1 MKKVL
6 MFFVVFISLS
16 MNIFAEK
23 KMIINYKPSKVFNVE
38 LDFLDINGYN
48 RYVSFIESLEKGRRV
63 FLEVL
68 IPKTGIIEGEYQLVI
83 YEDNICIGIY
93 TVINDDYVYN
103 ERKDYFQK
111 VPNVLNNLRA
121 ILYIE
126 YLRKQ
131 NENVPHKTADSD
143 YSK

>member
-6 MFFVVFISLS
+6 MFFVIFISFS

-23 KMIINYKPSKVFNVE
+23 KMIINYKPSKIFNVE

-93 TVINDDYVYN
+93 TVMNDDYVYN
-103 ERKDYFQK
+103 ERKNYFQK

-131 NENVPHKTADSD
+131 NKNDEVP
-143 YSK
+143 

>member
-83 YEDNICIGIY
+83 YEDNICIGTY
-93 TVINDDYVYN
+93 TIMNDDYVYN
-103 ERKDYFQK
+103 ERKNYFQK

-131 NENVPHKTADSD
+131 NEDVSHKVR
-143 YSK
+143 KK

>member
-1 MKKVL
+1 MKKLL
-6 MFFVVFISLS
+6 MLFVVFISLS

-93 TVINDDYVYN
+93 TIVNDDYVYN
-103 ERKDYFQK
+103 ERKNYFQK

-131 NENVPHKTADSD
+131 NEDVSHKVG
-143 YSK
+143 KK

>member
-1 MKKVL
+1 MKKLL
-6 MFFVVFISLS
+6 MVVIFISIS

-23 KMIINYKPSKVFNVE
+23 RMIIHYKPSKVFNVE
-38 LDFLDINGYN
+38 LDFIDINGYT
-48 RYVSFIESLEKGRRV
+48 RYSSFIESLLKGRRV
-63 FLEVL
+63 FLEML
-68 IPKTGIIEGEYQLVI
+68 LPKTGIIEGGYQLVI

-93 TVINDDYVYN
+93 TVVNDDYVYN
-103 ERKDYFQK
+103 ERKNYFQK

-131 NENVPHKTADSD
+131 NEDVSHKVR
-143 YSK
+143 KK

>member
-6 MFFVVFISLS
+6 MFFVIFISFS

-63 FLEVL
+63 FLEGL

-93 TVINDDYVYN
+93 TIVNDDYVYN
-103 ERKDYFQK
+103 ERKNYFQK

-131 NENVPHKTADSD
+131 NEDVSHKVG
-143 YSK
+143 KK

>member
-1 MKKVL
+1 MKKLL

-93 TVINDDYVYN
+93 TIMNDDYVYN
-103 ERKDYFQK
+103 ERKNYFQK

-131 NENVPHKTADSD
+131 NEDVSYKVG
-143 YSK
+143 KK

>member
-1 MKKVL
+1 

-23 KMIINYKPSKVFNVE
+23 KMVINYKPSKVFNVE

-93 TVINDDYVYN
+93 TVMNDDYVYN
-103 ERKDYFQK
+103 ERKNYFQK

-131 NENVPHKTADSD
+131 NEDVSHKVR
-143 YSK
+143 KK

>member
-6 MFFVVFISLS
+6 MFFVIFISFS

-23 KMIINYKPSKVFNVE
+23 KMIINYKPSKIFNVE

-93 TVINDDYVYN
+93 TIMNDDYVYN
-103 ERKDYFQK
+103 ERKNYFQK

-131 NENVPHKTADSD
+131 NKNDEVP
-143 YSK
+143 

>member
-6 MFFVVFISLS
+6 MFFVIFISFS

-23 KMIINYKPSKVFNVE
+23 KMIINYKPSKIFNVE

-48 RYVSFIESLEKGRRV
+48 RYISFIESLEKGRRV

-93 TVINDDYVYN
+93 TIMNDDYVYN
-103 ERKDYFQK
+103 ERKNYFQK

-131 NENVPHKTADSD
+131 NKNDEVP
-143 YSK
+143 

>member
-1 MKKVL
+1 MKKLL
-6 MFFVVFISLS
+6 MLFVVFISLS

-48 RYVSFIESLEKGRRV
+48 RYVSFIESLEKSRRV

-93 TVINDDYVYN
+93 TIMNDDYVYN
-103 ERKDYFQK
+103 ERKNYFQK

-131 NENVPHKTADSD
+131 NEDVSHKVG
-143 YSK
+143 KK

>member
-6 MFFVVFISLS
+6 IFFVIFISFS

-23 KMIINYKPSKVFNVE
+23 KMIINYKPSKIFNVE

-48 RYVSFIESLEKGRRV
+48 RYVSFIESLEKGRRL
-63 FLEVL
+63 FLEGL

-93 TVINDDYVYN
+93 TIVNDDYVYN
-103 ERKDYFQK
+103 ERKNYFQK

-131 NENVPHKTADSD
+131 NKNDEVP
-143 YSK
+143 

>member
-1 MKKVL
+1 MKKLL

-83 YEDNICIGIY
+83 YEDNICTGIY
-93 TVINDDYVYN
+93 TIMNDDYVYN
-103 ERKDYFQK
+103 ERKNYFQK

-131 NENVPHKTADSD
+131 NEDVSHKVR
-143 YSK
+143 KK

>member
-1 MKKVL
+1 MKKLL

-83 YEDNICIGIY
+83 YEDNICTGIY
-93 TVINDDYVYN
+93 TIMNDDYVYN
-103 ERKDYFQK
+103 ERKNYFQK

-131 NENVPHKTADSD
+131 NEDVSHKVG
-143 YSK
+143 KK

>member
-1 MKKVL
+1 MKKLL

-23 KMIINYKPSKVFNVE
+23 KMIINYKPSKIFNVE

-83 YEDNICIGIY
+83 YEDNICTGIY
-93 TVINDDYVYN
+93 TIMNDDYVYN
-103 ERKDYFQK
+103 ERKNYFQK

-131 NENVPHKTADSD
+131 NEDVSHKVG
-143 YSK
+143 KK

>member
-6 MFFVVFISLS
+6 MFFVIFISFS

-63 FLEVL
+63 FLEGL

-83 YEDNICIGIY
+83 YEDNICVGIY
-93 TVINDDYVYN
+93 TIVNDDYVYN
-103 ERKDYFQK
+103 ERKNYFQK

-131 NENVPHKTADSD
+131 NKNDEGP
-143 YSK
+143 

>member
-1 MKKVL
+1 MKKLL

-93 TVINDDYVYN
+93 TIINDDYVYN
-103 ERKDYFQK
+103 ERKNYFQK

-131 NENVPHKTADSD
+131 NEDVSHKVG
-143 YSK
+143 KK

>member
-6 MFFVVFISLS
+6 IFFVIFISFS

-23 KMIINYKPSKVFNVE
+23 KMIINYKPSKIFNVE

-48 RYVSFIESLEKGRRV
+48 RYVSFIESLEKGRRL
-63 FLEVL
+63 FLEGL

-83 YEDNICIGIY
+83 YEDNICIGTY
-93 TVINDDYVYN
+93 TIMNDDYVYN
-103 ERKDYFQK
+103 ERKNYFQK

-131 NENVPHKTADSD
+131 NKNDEVP
-143 YSK
+143 

>member
-1 MKKVL
+1 MKKLL

-23 KMIINYKPSKVFNVE
+23 KMIINYKPSKIFNVE

-63 FLEVL
+63 FLEGL

-93 TVINDDYVYN
+93 TIMNDDYVYN
-103 ERKDYFQK
+103 ERKNYFQK

-131 NENVPHKTADSD
+131 NKNDEVP
-143 YSK
+143 

>member
-1 MKKVL
+1 MKKLL

-93 TVINDDYVYN
+93 TIMNDDYVYN
-103 ERKDYFQK
+103 ERKNYFQK

-131 NENVPHKTADSD
+131 NEDVSHKVG
-143 YSK
+143 KK

>member
-6 MFFVVFISLS
+6 MFFVIFISFS

-23 KMIINYKPSKVFNVE
+23 KMIINYKPSKIFNVE

-48 RYVSFIESLEKGRRV
+48 RYVPFIESLEKGRRV
-63 FLEVL
+63 FLEGL

-83 YEDNICIGIY
+83 YEDNICVGIY
-93 TVINDDYVYN
+93 TIVNDDYVYN
-103 ERKDYFQK
+103 ERKNYFQK

-131 NENVPHKTADSD
+131 NKNDEVP
-143 YSK
+143 

>member
-6 MFFVVFISLS
+6 MFFVIFISFS

-23 KMIINYKPSKVFNVE
+23 KMIINYEPSKIFNVE

-63 FLEVL
+63 FLEGL
-68 IPKTGIIEGEYQLVI
+68 IPKTGIIEGEYQLAI

-93 TVINDDYVYN
+93 TIVNDDYVYN
-103 ERKDYFQK
+103 ERKNYFQK

-131 NENVPHKTADSD
+131 NKNDEVP
-143 YSK
+143 

>member
-1 MKKVL
+1 MKKLL
-6 MFFVVFISLS
+6 MFVIFISIL

-23 KMIINYKPSKVFNVE
+23 RMIIHHKPSKVFNVE
-38 LDFLDINGYN
+38 IDFLDINGYN

-63 FLEVL
+63 FLEGL

-83 YEDNICIGIY
+83 YEDNICVGIY
-93 TVINDDYVYN
+93 TIVNDDYVYN
-103 ERKDYFQK
+103 ERKNYFQK
-111 VPNVLNNLRA
+111 VTNVLNNLRA

-131 NENVPHKTADSD
+131 NKNDEVP
-143 YSK
+143 

>member
-1 MKKVL
+1 MKKLL

-23 KMIINYKPSKVFNVE
+23 KMIINYKPSKIFNVE

-83 YEDNICIGIY
+83 YEDNICVGIY
-93 TVINDDYVYN
+93 TIVNDDYVYN
-103 ERKDYFQK
+103 ERKNYFQK

-131 NENVPHKTADSD
+131 NKNDEVP
-143 YSK
+143 

>member
-23 KMIINYKPSKVFNVE
+23 KMVINYKPSKVFNVE

-48 RYVSFIESLEKGRRV
+48 RYVSFIESLEKGRRL
-63 FLEVL
+63 FLEGL

-83 YEDNICIGIY
+83 YEDNICVGIY
-93 TVINDDYVYN
+93 TIVNDDYVYN
-103 ERKDYFQK
+103 ERKNYFQK

-131 NENVPHKTADSD
+131 NKNDEVP
-143 YSK
+143 

>member
-6 MFFVVFISLS
+6 MFFVIFISFS

-23 KMIINYKPSKVFNVE
+23 KMIINYKPSKIFNVE

-93 TVINDDYVYN
+93 TIVNDDYVYN
-103 ERKDYFQK
+103 ERKNYFQK

-131 NENVPHKTADSD
+131 NKNDEVP
-143 YSK
+143 

>member
-6 MFFVVFISLS
+6 MFFVIFISFS

-23 KMIINYKPSKVFNVE
+23 KMIINYKPSKIFNVE

-63 FLEVL
+63 FLEGL
-68 IPKTGIIEGEYQLVI
+68 IPQTGRIEGEYQLII

-93 TVINDDYVYN
+93 TIVNDDYVYN
-103 ERKDYFQK
+103 ERKNYFQK

-131 NENVPHKTADSD
+131 NKNDEVP
-143 YSK
+143 

>member
-1 MKKVL
+1 MRKL
-6 MFFVVFISLS
+6 LIFFVIFISFS

-23 KMIINYKPSKVFNVE
+23 KMIINYKPSKIFNVE

-68 IPKTGIIEGEYQLVI
+68 ILKTGIIEGEYQLVI

-93 TVINDDYVYN
+93 TVMNDDYVYN
-103 ERKDYFQK
+103 ERKNYFQK

-131 NENVPHKTADSD
+131 NEDVSHKVG
-143 YSK
+143 KK

>member
-1 MKKVL
+1 MKKLL

-48 RYVSFIESLEKGRRV
+48 RYVSFIESLEKSRRV

-93 TVINDDYVYN
+93 TIMNDDYVYN
-103 ERKDYFQK
+103 ERKNYFQK

-131 NENVPHKTADSD
+131 NEDVSHKVG
-143 YSK
+143 KK

>member
-1 MKKVL
+1 MRKL
-6 MFFVVFISLS
+6 LIFFVIFISFS

-23 KMIINYKPSKVFNVE
+23 KMIINYKPSKIFNVE

-93 TVINDDYVYN
+93 TIMNDDYVYN
-103 ERKDYFQK
+103 ERKNYFQK

-131 NENVPHKTADSD
+131 NEDVSHKVG
-143 YSK
+143 KK

>member
-1 MKKVL
+1 MKKL
-6 MFFVVFISLS
+6 LLFVIFISIS

-23 KMIINYKPSKVFNVE
+23 RMIIHYKPSKVFNVE
-38 LDFLDINGYN
+38 LDFIDINGYT
-48 RYVSFIESLEKGRRV
+48 RYSSFIESLQKGKRV

-68 IPKTGIIEGEYQLVI
+68 LPKTGIIEGEYQLVI

-93 TVINDDYVYN
+93 TIMNDDYVYN
-103 ERKDYFQK
+103 ERKNYFQK

-131 NENVPHKTADSD
+131 NEDVSHEVRK
-143 YSK
+143 K

>member
-6 MFFVVFISLS
+6 MFFVIFISFS

-23 KMIINYKPSKVFNVE
+23 KMIINYKPSKIFNVE

-63 FLEVL
+63 FLEGL

-83 YEDNICIGIY
+83 YEDNICIGTY
-93 TVINDDYVYN
+93 TIMNDDYVYN
-103 ERKDYFQK
+103 ERKNYFQK

-131 NENVPHKTADSD
+131 NKNDEVP
-143 YSK
+143 

>member
-1 MKKVL
+1 MRKL
-6 MFFVVFISLS
+6 LIFFVIFISFS

-23 KMIINYKPSKVFNVE
+23 KMIINYKPSKIFNVE

-48 RYVSFIESLEKGRRV
+48 RYVSFIESLEKGRRL
-63 FLEVL
+63 FLEGL

-93 TVINDDYVYN
+93 TIVNDDYVYN
-103 ERKDYFQK
+103 ERKNYFQK

-131 NENVPHKTADSD
+131 NEDVSHKVG
-143 YSK
+143 KK

>member
-6 MFFVVFISLS
+6 MFFVIFISFS

-23 KMIINYKPSKVFNVE
+23 KMIINYKPSKIFNVE

-48 RYVSFIESLEKGRRV
+48 RYVSFIESLEKGRRL
-63 FLEVL
+63 FLEGL
-68 IPKTGIIEGEYQLVI
+68 IPKTRIIEGEYQLVI

-93 TVINDDYVYN
+93 TIVNDDYVYN
-103 ERKDYFQK
+103 ERKNYFQK
-111 VPNVLNNLRA
+111 VPNVLNNLRV

-131 NENVPHKTADSD
+131 NKNDEVP
-143 YSK
+143 

>member
-6 MFFVVFISLS
+6 MFFVIFISFS

-23 KMIINYKPSKVFNVE
+23 KMIINYKPSKIFNVE
-38 LDFLDINGYN
+38 IDFLDINGYN

-63 FLEVL
+63 FLEGL

-93 TVINDDYVYN
+93 TIVNDDYVYN
-103 ERKDYFQK
+103 ERKNYFQK

-126 YLRKQ
+126 HLRKQ
-131 NENVPHKTADSD
+131 NKNDEVP
-143 YSK
+143 

>member
-6 MFFVVFISLS
+6 MFFVIFISFS

-23 KMIINYKPSKVFNVE
+23 KMIINYKPSKIFNVE

-63 FLEVL
+63 FLEGL

-83 YEDNICIGIY
+83 YEDNICVGIY
-93 TVINDDYVYN
+93 TIVNDDYVYN
-103 ERKDYFQK
+103 ERKNYFQK

-131 NENVPHKTADSD
+131 NEDVSHKVG
-143 YSK
+143 KK

>member
-83 YEDNICIGIY
+83 YEDNICIGNY
-93 TVINDDYVYN
+93 TIMNDDYVYN
-103 ERKDYFQK
+103 ERKNYFQK

-131 NENVPHKTADSD
+131 NEDVSHKVR
-143 YSK
+143 KK

>member
-23 KMIINYKPSKVFNVE
+23 KMIINYKPSKIFNVE

-48 RYVSFIESLEKGRRV
+48 RYVSFIESLEKGRRL
-63 FLEVL
+63 FLEGL

-93 TVINDDYVYN
+93 TIVNDDYVYN
-103 ERKDYFQK
+103 ERKNYFQK

-131 NENVPHKTADSD
+131 NKNDEVP
-143 YSK
+143 

>member
-6 MFFVVFISLS
+6 MFFVIFISFS

-23 KMIINYKPSKVFNVE
+23 KMIINYKPSKIFNVE

-63 FLEVL
+63 FLEGL

-93 TVINDDYVYN
+93 TIVNDDYVYN
-103 ERKDYFQK
+103 ERKNYFQK

-131 NENVPHKTADSD
+131 NKNDEVP
-143 YSK
+143 